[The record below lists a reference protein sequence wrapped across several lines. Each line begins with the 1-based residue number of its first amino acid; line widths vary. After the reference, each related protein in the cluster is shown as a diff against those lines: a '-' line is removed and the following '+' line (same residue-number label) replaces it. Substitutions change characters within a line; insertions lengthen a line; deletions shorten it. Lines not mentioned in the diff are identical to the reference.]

1 MDRDAMPKPS
11 LAARP
16 LILMVRCYQVVLG
29 PLLGG
34 HCRFSPS
41 CSFYSIEAL
50 TRHGAVRGSWLTLR
64 RVVRCH
70 PWGGGGEDPVP

>member
-1 MDRDAMPKPS
+1 MDRDALPKPS

-16 LILMVRCYQVVLG
+16 LILLVRAYQVVLG

-41 CSFYSIEAL
+41 CSHYSIEAL
-50 TRHGAVRGSWLTLR
+50 TRHGAVRGTWLTVR
-64 RVVRCH
+64 RVARCH
-70 PWGGGGEDPVP
+70 PWGGGGDDPVP